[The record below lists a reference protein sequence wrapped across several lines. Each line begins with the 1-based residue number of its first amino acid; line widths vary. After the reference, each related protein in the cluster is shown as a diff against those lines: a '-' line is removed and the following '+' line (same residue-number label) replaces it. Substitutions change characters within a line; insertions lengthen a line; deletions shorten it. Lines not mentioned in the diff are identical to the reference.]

1 MSTTEN
7 LAVVIWRN
15 VAEQLE
21 IWKRNK
27 SARED
32 VNEKK
37 LENTNAQLFEIKI
50 HETDKNIV
58 VYRGD

>member
-27 SARED
+27 SATED

-37 LENTNAQLFEIKI
+37 LENPNAQLFEIKI